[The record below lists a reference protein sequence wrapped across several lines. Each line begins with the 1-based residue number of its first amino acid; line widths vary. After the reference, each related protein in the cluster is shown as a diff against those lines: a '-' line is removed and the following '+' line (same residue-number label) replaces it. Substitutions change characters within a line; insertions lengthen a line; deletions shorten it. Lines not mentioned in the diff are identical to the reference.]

1 MVVKIFEVANL
12 GNVKKILEAEDKK
25 DPKTGKWVINE
36 FKTQGY
42 KLQDAASLGISKEV
56 SYLYISASDDFFKK
70 HEKTLLDAGAK
81 ELKNKEYK
89 EVKEKFES
97 AEAGAVE
104 GMGSIFG

>member
-1 MVVKIFEVANL
+1 MTVKIFEIANL
-12 GNVKKILEAEDKK
+12 GNVKKILEADDVK
-25 DPKTGKWVINE
+25 DPKTGKWIINE

-42 KLQDAASLGISKEV
+42 KLQDAASLGISKAV

-70 HEKTLLDAGAK
+70 HEKSLIDAGAK
-81 ELKNKEYK
+81 ELKGKGYN
-89 EVKEKFES
+89 EVKDKIEG